1 MSISQDLTK
10 QAKKVIFSSEKNKN
24 PSKDAFNNSKIKKEY
39 VQKKL
44 RRL

>member
-10 QAKKVIFSSEKNKN
+10 QAKEVNFSSEKNKN
-24 PSKDAFNNSKIKKEY
+24 PSEDAFNKSKIENESA
-39 VQKKL
+39 QKKL